1 MIVIATTNMNW
12 TPFPIISSLIIM
24 YLSLKDVSITCNFN
38 KKQHAMFML
47 ARHMLF
53 NSYDNL
59 KPIKPFF
66 TSLGGDVGTCKSRVI
81 KALLTLVS
89 SWQQPNY

>member
-1 MIVIATTNMNW
+1 
-12 TPFPIISSLIIM
+12 M
-24 YLSLKDVSITCNFN
+24 YLFLKDVSITCNFN

-47 ARHMLF
+47 ARWMLF

-59 KPIKPFF
+59 IFTKPFF
-66 TSLGGDVGTCKSRVI
+66 AWLGGDVGTCENCVI
-81 KALLTLVS
+81 KVLLTLAF